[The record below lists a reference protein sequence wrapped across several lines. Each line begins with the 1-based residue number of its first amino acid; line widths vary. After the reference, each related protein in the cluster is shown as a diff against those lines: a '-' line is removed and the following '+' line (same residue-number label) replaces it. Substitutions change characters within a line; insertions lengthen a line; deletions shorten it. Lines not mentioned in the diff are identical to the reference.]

1 MLPIPV
7 PESGAR
13 LLPIPIRTTTNWEEM
28 QMKIP
33 AILLLSALSAAALL
47 QAGEADVRRLTE
59 ANAMFKEIMDTPDRS
74 VPRDLLRDA
83 ECAVLVPG
91 LKKAGFIVGAKY
103 GRGFALCRTSKG
115 WSAPVAVRIE
125 GGSVGFQI
133 GASET
138 DILLLV
144 MNKRGMDRLLS
155 SQFTLG
161 GEASVAAG
169 PVGRESQAQTD
180 LTLRAEILSWSRSR
194 GIFAGISLQGATLR
208 ADSDTD
214 HDLYG
219 RDINRADALN
229 GLIEAPKPA
238 EELIATMTRYSG
250 VGR

>member
-1 MLPIPV
+1 
-7 PESGAR
+7 
-13 LLPIPIRTTTNWEEM
+13 
-28 QMKIP
+28 MKI
-33 AILLLSALSAAALL
+33 ASLTILSLLSAAALL
-47 QAGEADVRRLTE
+47 QAGETDVRRL
-59 ANAMFKEIMDTPDRS
+59 ADSNAMFREIMDTPDRS

-91 LKKAGFIVGAKY
+91 LKKAGFILAAKY
-103 GRGFALCRTSKG
+103 GRGFALCRTPKG
-115 WSAPVAVRIE
+115 WSAPVGVRIE

-144 MNKRGMDRLLS
+144 MNKRGMERLLS

-180 LTLRAEILSWSRSR
+180 ITLRAEILSWSRSR
-194 GIFAGISLQGATLR
+194 GVFAGISLQGATLR

-219 RDINRADALN
+219 RDIDRSDALN
-229 GLIEAPKPA
+229 GRIEAPQPA
-238 EELIATMTRYSG
+238 NELIATLTRYSG
-250 VGR
+250 VPK

>member
-1 MLPIPV
+1 
-7 PESGAR
+7 
-13 LLPIPIRTTTNWEEM
+13 M

-47 QAGEADVRRLTE
+47 QAGESDVRRLTE

-194 GIFAGISLQGATLR
+194 GVFAGISLQGATLR